1 MKIADV
7 QSISVHSP
15 PAARRAAPVCHL
27 VRMETD
33 SGQVSFGEALVPA
46 PQHLADAVELF
57 GPVLVG
63 MDVRDRGEL
72 GERLAGAIGAEKWPL
87 AEYGGALSAV
97 DLALWDLAAQAYE
110 VPLYR
115 LLGGA
120 HFAALDTYLLSPE
133 GWNTIAGGPSSARSS
148 SRQKCRSYDGAAK
161 LDPKQLLRWLEK
173 HEEKAAGGV
182 GLSLP
187 SGAPDNLRT
196 VQHLRKQIGPSR
208 RLVVRLE
215 ESCPDLESA
224 ASVVEKLAKAE
235 VFWCENILPSSA
247 GQAYAKLRA
256 GTELPLA
263 TGRDLYE
270 TGQFY
275 QLVKAQSVD
284 VVTVDLRRCG
294 GITAGRRVA
303 DLARLAGLRVAFVGG
318 ISPLT
323 TLAAA
328 HLSASCPAAMPVGV
342 PAHFVDG
349 VGNSFTTSAR
359 LEGGFLRLSGE
370 AGLGGE
376 LRLDN
381 WEVYQEELD
390 EHARGAS

>member
-7 QSISVHSP
+7 QPISLHSP
-15 PAARRAAPVCHL
+15 PTARRAAPLCHL
-27 VRMETD
+27 LRIETT
-33 SGQVSFGEALVPA
+33 SGETSFGEALVPTL
-46 PQHLADAVELF
+46 QHLADAVELF
-57 GPVLVG
+57 EPVLIG

-72 GERLAGAIGAEKWPL
+72 GERLAGAIRAAKWPL

-97 DLALWDLAAQAYE
+97 DLALWDLAARAYD
-110 VPLYR
+110 VSLYR

-120 HFAALDTYLLSPE
+120 HFAGLDTYLLSPE
-133 GWNTIAGGPSSARSS
+133 GWDAIVGGPSSARSS
-148 SRQKCRSYDGAAK
+148 SRQECRSYDGAAR

-173 HEEKAAGGV
+173 HEEQAAGGV

-187 SGAPDNLRT
+187 SGAPENLRA
-196 VQHLRKQIGPSR
+196 VQHVRKQTGPNR

-215 ESCPDLESA
+215 ESCPNLESA

-235 VFWCENILPSSA
+235 VFWCENILPSSS
-247 GQAYAKLRA
+247 GQLYAELRA
-256 GTELPLA
+256 GTDLPLA
-263 TGRDLYE
+263 TGRDLYQIK
-270 TGQFY
+270 QFY

-294 GITAGRRVA
+294 GITGGRRVA
-303 DLARLAGLRVAFVGG
+303 DLARLEGLRVAFVGG

-328 HLSASCPAAMPVGV
+328 HLSASCPAAMPVGL

-349 VGNSFTTSAR
+349 AGDLFCTSAQF
-359 LEGGFLRLSGE
+359 EGGFLRLSDE

-376 LRLDN
+376 LRPDG